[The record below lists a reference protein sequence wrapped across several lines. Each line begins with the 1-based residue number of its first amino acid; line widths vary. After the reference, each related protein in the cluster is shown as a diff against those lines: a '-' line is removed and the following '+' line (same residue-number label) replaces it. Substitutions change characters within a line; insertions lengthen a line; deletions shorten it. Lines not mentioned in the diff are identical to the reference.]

1 MYINSIKIAAIK
13 KYDNLLKLLF
23 NIRIFLVTFDNK
35 NISCDDLEYHHF
47 SKDLNKYSKIVL
59 IATAHPKTI
68 IKFYRTFEKFKKE
81 LFFIYLLHNSRF

>member
-23 NIRIFLVTFDNK
+23 DICIYLVTYDNK
-35 NISCDDLEYHHF
+35 QISCDDLEYHHL

-59 IATAHPKTI
+59 IANAHPKTI
-68 IKFYRTFEKFKKE
+68 IKFYRTFEKFKND
-81 LFFIYLLHNSRF
+81 LFLIYLLHNSRF